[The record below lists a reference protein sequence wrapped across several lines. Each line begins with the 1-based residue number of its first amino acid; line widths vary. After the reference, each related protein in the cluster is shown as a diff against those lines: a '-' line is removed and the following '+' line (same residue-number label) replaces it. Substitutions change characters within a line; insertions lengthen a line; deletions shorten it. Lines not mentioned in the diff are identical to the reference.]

1 MFEGLNQSVYRE
13 RDSHPRP
20 PPPNI
25 HTHPHTDR
33 QKTACDCA
41 VSMVLH
47 YHRFLAAQ
55 RRRATAVTKAL
66 VHMGEGR
73 TQQKWH
79 LERLQSLIPESN

>member
-20 PPPNI
+20 PLPTYT
-25 HTHPHTDR
+25 HTHR

-41 VSMVLH
+41 VWMVLH